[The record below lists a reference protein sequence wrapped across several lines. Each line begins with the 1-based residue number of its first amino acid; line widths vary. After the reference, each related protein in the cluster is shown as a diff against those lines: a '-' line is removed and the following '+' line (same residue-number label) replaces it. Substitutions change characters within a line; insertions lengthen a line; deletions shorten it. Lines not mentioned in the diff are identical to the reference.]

1 MSMMRHDLQNLVRL
15 IVSNKYFN
23 GYFSDDHIDTFI
35 SQIPPLFH
43 MLLLYDC
50 LYDDC
55 LYVYFNAYHQVLC
68 DFVNRTAFSLPV
80 YTLD

>member
-1 MSMMRHDLQNLVRL
+1 MMRHDLQNLVRL
-15 IVSNKYFN
+15 FVSNKYLN

-43 MLLLYDC
+43 MLLYDC

-55 LYVYFNAYHQVLC
+55 LHVLTRIIKYC
-68 DFVNRTAFSLPV
+68 VIL
-80 YTLD
+80 